1 MSGNWTQHSFLA
13 QDDAKNDLKT
23 ALTVIQ
29 TPYNATA
36 FNDGYHTSHHLNPI
50 RHWQDHP
57 EHFLQS
63 IQVFKDSKV
72 IIFDG
77 IDYWGIFCLLM
88 TRNYNSLADHF
99 VDLSGTMT
107 KAEKKAYLKERTRRL
122 TKQEV
127 AANYY
132 PTKQPS
138 GVPIKK
144 SKVL

>member
-1 MSGNWTQHSFLA
+1 MMSGNWTQHAFLA
-13 QDDAKNDLKT
+13 QDDAKNDYKT

-57 EHFLQS
+57 EHFVEN
-63 IQVFKDSKV
+63 IKKFRDEKV

-77 IDYWGIFCLLM
+77 VDYWGLFCLLM
-88 TRNYNSLADHF
+88 TQNYLVLADRF
-99 VDLSGTMT
+99 VDLTGTMSQAD
-107 KAEKKAYLKERTRRL
+107 KIAYLKERSRRL
-122 TKQEV
+122 SEKEI
-127 AANYY
+127 ALNYGDL
-132 PTKQPS
+132 KRRN
-138 GVPIKK
+138 IKK